1 MADTREKIIDIRI
14 NYEKSIEK
22 IGELRSALDDLKKN
36 ENDLKKSL
44 KEGAI
49 TREEYNK
56 AMAASKIA
64 TDQVKQQMRDIENVM
79 KNQIK
84 TDKEREGSLKSL
96 RAELSNLT
104 REYDSLSAAERTSA
118 EGTALKDKINEIT
131 NVLKSNEEATQ
142 RYYRNVGNY
151 ENAIGSAFEKLSKE
165 IMELSAEYKRIVEEQ
180 GAASEAAERMK
191 EKLEGLQNSLKETQN
206 LNERVNDSFVD
217 FIAGGNPYIQTIT
230 KISSG
235 LKGGMKEGFSVA
247 TQAAKSLGKQLL
259 TLATNP
265 IVLVIGAIVLALKG
279 LKEGFTSS
287 EENSNRLKM
296 AMAPLKVVIDGLINV
311 FQGLASGILTVVE
324 GGGKLL
330 GWVAKAAEKLPFL
343 GGMIKDLNDAMQE
356 RSDIQRNQIK
366 LEKMQRDEIVKSAE
380 REKAVSELKAKV
392 AQKDKYTANERLAFL
407 DKAIKIEQEQA
418 AKQKEMAEL
427 NLKNL
432 EREAALTDNDAEMHN
447 KLAEAKAAVIKAE
460 TDYNNKVRELA
471 AQRVEA
477 INQEKTEQANAAKER
492 ADRAKEYAEKIKE
505 QKSIELEAVRA
516 AEDAM
521 LALMVESSAKF
532 DAQIKLSYSR
542 QIEDL
547 KKRLEEEK
555 NLTKTAREA
564 INQQI
569 LALEQQQAQE
579 LAKVQV
585 DELKRRISD
594 RQNAISLELETVKA
608 GSEAEFKLQLEQLVR
623 WREAQLTEANLTEEQ
638 KNLIWEAWAAKDD
651 ALRQQRANDLIN
663 KEVEKRRIAFETEML
678 QLGENETAKL
688 ELEMEYKRQE
698 LESLQQLEGES
709 IEEFNLRKLKMEE
722 EYNDA
727 QKALADKEVQIAKD
741 KASAIAG
748 TFGAISSAMEQM
760 GSKSRAMVILSKTL
774 ALAEVLIN
782 TGIGLSNV
790 VKNAKTA
797 SSVWEMIAQI
807 AAGIGSVMGVIVSA
821 KKSIS
826 EAKFSTGGLVTGEG
840 SGTSDS
846 IQARLSNG
854 ESVMTAQ
861 ATSMFSPILSM
872 FNTMGGGVPIQSTQV
887 AEQVVGE
894 DMLAR
899 AVAKGVQSMPN
910 PVVSVEEINRT
921 NRRVQVLENISTT

>member
-44 KEGAI
+44 KEGTI
-49 TREEYNK
+49 SRDEYNK

-64 TDQVKQQMRDIENVM
+64 TDQTKETMRDIEKVM

-84 TDKEREGSLKSL
+84 TEKEQEGSLKSL
-96 RAELSNLT
+96 RAQLSNLT
-104 REYDSLSAAERTSA
+104 KEYDSMSAAERTSA
-118 EGTALKDKINEIT
+118 SGTALRDKINEIT
-131 NVLKSNEEATQ
+131 TTLKENEEATQ

-165 IMELSAEYKRIVEEQ
+165 IMETSEAYKKIVEEQ
-180 GAASEAAERMK
+180 GAASEAAQQMK
-191 EKLEGLQNSLKETQN
+191 EKLDDLQNEMDATQEMN
-206 LNERVNDSFVD
+206 ARMNEGVLG
-217 FIAGGNPYIQTIT
+217 FIAGGNPFAVA
-230 KISSG
+230 
-235 LKGGMKEGFSVA
+235 GMKMAQQLGSVRNAFSLA
-247 TQAAKSLGKQLL
+247 TTGAKMLGKQLL
-259 TLATNP
+259 ALMANP
-265 IVLVIGAIVLALKG
+265 IVAFLGLIAASISILVKG
-279 LKEGFTSS
+279 IKSS
-287 EENSNRLKM
+287 EDNMNRWKM
-296 AMAPLKVVIDGLINV
+296 AMAPLGVALDFVENAIT
-311 FQGLASGILTVVE
+311 GLASGILTVIE
-324 GGGKLL
+324 TGGKLL
-330 GWVAKAAEKLPFL
+330 GWISKAAEKLPFL
-343 GGMIKDLNDAMQE
+343 GNAFKAANEKMQE
-356 RSDIQRNQIK
+356 RADIQRNQIK

-392 AQKDKYTANERLAFL
+392 AQKDKYTANERLTFL

-432 EREAALTDNDAEMHN
+432 EREAALTENDAEMNN

-460 TDYNNKVRELA
+460 TDYNNKVRELS

-477 INQEKTEQANAAKER
+477 INQEKTERANAAKER
-492 ADRAKEYAEKIKE
+492 AEKLKE

-532 DAQIKLSYSR
+532 EAQIKLSYSR

-585 DELKRRISD
+585 DELKKRISD

-608 GSEAEFKLQLEQLVR
+608 GSEAEFKLQIEQLVR
-623 WREAQLTEANLTEEQ
+623 WREAQLAEANLTEEQ

-651 ALRQQRANDLIN
+651 ALREQRANDLIN

-688 ELEMEYKRQE
+688 ELELEYKRQE

-709 IEEFNLRKLKMEE
+709 IEEFNLRKLQMTE
-722 EYNDA
+722 EYNNA

-741 KASAIAG
+741 KASAIAD
-748 TFGAISSAMEQM
+748 TFGSISSAMEQM

-782 TGIGLSNV
+782 TGIGISNV

-807 AAGIGSVMGVIVSA
+807 AAGIGTVMGAIVSA

>member
-1 MADTREKIIDIRI
+1 
-14 NYEKSIEK
+14 
-22 IGELRSALDDLKKN
+22 
-36 ENDLKKSL
+36 
-44 KEGAI
+44 
-49 TREEYNK
+49 
-56 AMAASKIA
+56 
-64 TDQVKQQMRDIENVM
+64 
-79 KNQIK
+79 
-84 TDKEREGSLKSL
+84 
-96 RAELSNLT
+96 
-104 REYDSLSAAERTSA
+104 
-118 EGTALKDKINEIT
+118 
-131 NVLKSNEEATQ
+131 
-142 RYYRNVGNY
+142 
-151 ENAIGSAFEKLSKE
+151 
-165 IMELSAEYKRIVEEQ
+165 
-180 GAASEAAERMK
+180 
-191 EKLEGLQNSLKETQN
+191 
-206 LNERVNDSFVD
+206 
-217 FIAGGNPYIQTIT
+217 
-230 KISSG
+230 
-235 LKGGMKEGFSVA
+235 
-247 TQAAKSLGKQLL
+247 
-259 TLATNP
+259 
-265 IVLVIGAIVLALKG
+265 
-279 LKEGFTSS
+279 
-287 EENSNRLKM
+287 
-296 AMAPLKVVIDGLINV
+296 
-311 FQGLASGILTVVE
+311 
-324 GGGKLL
+324 
-330 GWVAKAAEKLPFL
+330 
-343 GGMIKDLNDAMQE
+343 
-356 RSDIQRNQIK
+356 
-366 LEKMQRDEIVKSAE
+366 
-380 REKAVSELKAKV
+380 
-392 AQKDKYTANERLAFL
+392 
-407 DKAIKIEQEQA
+407 
-418 AKQKEMAEL
+418 MAEL

-432 EREAALTDNDAEMHN
+432 EREAALTENDAEMNN

-460 TDYNNKVRELA
+460 TDYNNKVRELS

-477 INQEKTEQANAAKER
+477 INQEKTERANAAKER
-492 ADRAKEYAEKIKE
+492 AEKLKE

-532 DAQIKLSYSR
+532 EAQIKLSYSR

-585 DELKRRISD
+585 DELKKRISD

-608 GSEAEFKLQLEQLVR
+608 GSEAEFKLQIEQLVR
-623 WREAQLTEANLTEEQ
+623 WREAQLAEANLTEEQ

-651 ALRQQRANDLIN
+651 ALREQRANDLIN

-688 ELEMEYKRQE
+688 ELELEYKRQE

-709 IEEFNLRKLKMEE
+709 IEEFNLRKLQMTE
-722 EYNDA
+722 EYNNA

-741 KASAIAG
+741 KASAIAD

-760 GSKSRAMVILSKTL
+760 GSKSRAMVILSKSL

-782 TGIGLSNV
+782 TGIGISNV

-807 AAGIGSVMGVIVSA
+807 AAGIGTVMGVIVSA

>member
-44 KEGAI
+44 KEGTI
-49 TREEYNK
+49 SRDEYNK

-64 TDQVKQQMRDIENVM
+64 TDQTKETMRDIEKVM

-84 TDKEREGSLKSL
+84 TEKEQEGSLKSL
-96 RAELSNLT
+96 RAQLSNLT
-104 REYDSLSAAERTSA
+104 KEYDSMSAAERTSA
-118 EGTALKDKINEIT
+118 SGTALRDKINEIT
-131 NVLKSNEEATQ
+131 TTLKENEEATQ

-165 IMELSAEYKRIVEEQ
+165 IMETSEAYKKIVEEQ
-180 GAASEAAERMK
+180 GAASEAAQQMK
-191 EKLEGLQNSLKETQN
+191 EKLDGLQNEMNATQEMN
-206 LNERVNDSFVD
+206 ARMNEGVLG
-217 FIAGGNPYIQTIT
+217 FIAGGNPFAVA
-230 KISSG
+230 
-235 LKGGMKEGFSVA
+235 GMKMAQQLGSVRNAFSLA
-247 TQAAKSLGKQLL
+247 TTGAKMLGKQLL
-259 TLATNP
+259 ALMANP
-265 IVLVIGAIVLALKG
+265 IVAFLGLIAGAISILVKG
-279 LKEGFTSS
+279 IKSS
-287 EENSNRLKM
+287 EDNMNRWKM
-296 AMAPLKVVIDGLINV
+296 AMAPLGVALDFVENAIT
-311 FQGLASGILTVVE
+311 GLASGILTVIE
-324 GGGKLL
+324 TGGKLL
-330 GWVAKAAEKLPFL
+330 GWISKAAEKLPFL
-343 GGMIKDLNDAMQE
+343 GDAFKTANEKMQE
-356 RSDIQRNQIK
+356 RADIQRNQIK

-392 AQKDKYTANERLAFL
+392 AQKDKYTANERLTFL

-432 EREAALTDNDAEMHN
+432 EREAALTENDAEMNN

-460 TDYNNKVRELA
+460 TDYNNKVRELY
-471 AQRVEA
+471 AQREEA
-477 INQEKTEQANAAKER
+477 INQEKTERANAAKER
-492 ADRAKEYAEKIKE
+492 AEKLKE
-505 QKSIELEAVRA
+505 QQDKEREAVRA

-521 LALMVESSAKF
+521 LQLVKDSSDKMK
-532 DAQIKLSYSR
+532 QEINYNYNR

-547 KKRLEEEK
+547 KTRLETEK
-555 NLTKTAREA
+555 NLTVKAREA

-569 LALEQQQAQE
+569 IALQQQHANDLGKVE
-579 LAKVQV
+579 LDAL
-585 DELKRRISD
+585 LKRISD
-594 RQNAISLELETVKA
+594 RENAINLELETVKA
-608 GSEAEFKLQLEQLVR
+608 GSEAEFKLKLEQLVK
-623 WREAQLTEANLTEEQ
+623 WRETQLAQENLTEEQ
-638 KNLIWEAWAAKDD
+638 KNLIWDAWAAKDD
-651 ALRQQRANDLIN
+651 ALREQRANDLIN

-688 ELEMEYKRQE
+688 ELELEYKRQE

-709 IEEFNLRKLKMEE
+709 IEEFNLRKLQMTE

-727 QKALADKEVQIAKD
+727 QKALADKEVQIAQD
-741 KASAIAG
+741 KASAIAD
-748 TFGAISSAMEQM
+748 TFGSISSAMEQM

-782 TGIGLSNV
+782 TGIGISNV

-797 SSVWEMIAQI
+797 SSVWEMITQI

-899 AVAKGVQSMPN
+899 AVSKGVQSMPN

>member
-44 KEGAI
+44 KEGTI
-49 TREEYNK
+49 SRDEYNK

-64 TDQVKQQMRDIENVM
+64 TDQTKETMRDIEKVM

-84 TDKEREGSLKSL
+84 TEKEQEGSLKSL
-96 RAELSNLT
+96 RAQLSNLT
-104 REYDSLSAAERTSA
+104 KEYDSMSAAERTSA
-118 EGTALKDKINEIT
+118 SGTALRDKINEIT
-131 NVLKSNEEATQ
+131 TTLKENEEATQ

-165 IMELSAEYKRIVEEQ
+165 IMETSEAYKKIVEEQ

-235 LKGGMKEGFSVA
+235 LKGGMKEGFSV
-247 TQAAKSLGKQLL
+247 TMQAAKSLGKQLL

-265 IVLVIGAIVLALKG
+265 IVLFIGAIVLALKG

-287 EENSNRLKM
+287 EDNMNRWKM

-330 GWVAKAAEKLPFL
+330 GWVAKVAEKLPFL
-343 GGMIKDLNDAMQE
+343 GGMIKDLNDAVQE
-356 RSDIQRNQIK
+356 RADIQRNQIK

-392 AQKDKYTANERLAFL
+392 AQKDKYTANERLTFL

-432 EREAALTDNDAEMHN
+432 EREAALTENDAEMNN

-460 TDYNNKVRELA
+460 TDYNNKVRELS

-477 INQEKTEQANAAKER
+477 INQEKTERANAAKER
-492 ADRAKEYAEKIKE
+492 AEKLKE
-505 QKSIELEAVRA
+505 QEEKEREAVRA

-521 LALMVESSAKF
+521 LQLVKDSSDKMK
-532 DAQIKLSYSR
+532 QEINYNYNR

-547 KKRLEEEK
+547 KRRLETEK
-555 NLTKTAREA
+555 NLTVKAREA

-569 LALEQQQAQE
+569 IALQQQHAKDLGKVE
-579 LAKVQV
+579 LDAL
-585 DELKRRISD
+585 LKRISD
-594 RQNAISLELETVKA
+594 RENAINLELETVKA
-608 GSEAEFKLQLEQLVR
+608 GSEAEFKLKLEQLVK
-623 WREAQLTEANLTEEQ
+623 WRETQLAQENLTEEQ

-651 ALRQQRANDLIN
+651 ALREQRANDLIN

-688 ELEMEYKRQE
+688 ELELEYKRQE

-709 IEEFNLRKLKMEE
+709 IEEFNLRKLQMTE

-760 GSKSRAMVILSKTL
+760 GSKSRAMVILSKSL

-782 TGIGLSNV
+782 TGIGISNV

-807 AAGIGSVMGVIVSA
+807 AAGVGSVMGVIVSA

-846 IQARLSNG
+846 ISARLSNG
-854 ESVMTAQ
+854 ESVMTAK

-872 FNTMGGGVPIQSTQV
+872 FNTMGGGVPIQAAQST
-887 AEQVVGE
+887 EQMIGE
-894 DMLAR
+894 DMMAR

-910 PVVSVEEINRT
+910 PVVSVEEINMT
-921 NRRVQVLENISTT
+921 NKRVKVLETISAI